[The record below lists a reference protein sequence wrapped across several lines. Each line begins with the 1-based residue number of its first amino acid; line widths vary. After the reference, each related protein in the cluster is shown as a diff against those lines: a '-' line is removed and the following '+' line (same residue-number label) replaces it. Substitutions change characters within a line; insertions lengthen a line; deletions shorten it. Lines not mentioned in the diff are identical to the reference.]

1 MQPIKH
7 YSIFTVVTLI
17 AIVTSISAQSV
28 KELERQRQ
36 QALQKLETT
45 SKKLSETKKSKKTAL
60 NKLTIINKSIQERKS
75 IISNIN
81 GEIST
86 ISSKMRQ
93 LEQEKVALE
102 NNLNKLKANY
112 GKTIQNAYVNRNVY
126 SKMMFVLSA
135 NSFNQS
141 YRRLRYVQEYTS
153 YHKAQAAQIEK
164 ITTQLLEKNDSLEGH
179 KNQKEE
185 VVKEKVSETQK
196 LAKDEEKEKELLSEL
211 KAEEQKLRADLKI
224 HQRKAS
230 ELNNKIEAIIAE
242 EIRKAEAKRAAEE
255 AKRLAAEKA
264 ANEKSTTSNGSKT
277 KNGYSY
283 NAKSTTNTN
292 SNSTNS
298 NSNNNSSTTTAPT
311 SSQSVNTLTKEE
323 QIISG
328 NFDKNQGR
336 LPWPVSNGFISGHYG
351 VQPHPILRHVTTNNK
366 GIYIQTPSNGS
377 ARAIFEGI
385 VTQRFSIPGSN
396 NAVIIKH
403 GAFRTVYANLTQ
415 ISVKEGDKVSAK
427 QVIGKIY
434 TDDENDNK
442 TELYFQ
448 IWKDKVLQNPENWLT
463 K

>member
-93 LEQEKVALE
+93 LEQEKVELE
-102 NNLNKLKANY
+102 NKLKKLKTNY

-211 KAEEQKLRADLKI
+211 KVEEQKLRADLKI

-298 NSNNNSSTTTAPT
+298 NSNNNSSTTTAT
-311 SSQSVNTLTKEE
+311 ATTQSVNTLTKEE

>member
-264 ANEKSTTSNGSKT
+264 ANEKSTSNNGSKT

-283 NAKSTTNTN
+283 NAKSNTNTN

-298 NSNNNSSTTTAPT
+298 NSNNSSTTTAPAT
-311 SSQSVNTLTKEE
+311 TQSVNTLTKEE

>member
-298 NSNNNSSTTTAPT
+298 NSNNNSSTTTAT
-311 SSQSVNTLTKEE
+311 ATTQSVNTLTKEE

>member
-264 ANEKSTTSNGSKT
+264 ANEKSTSNNGSKT

-403 GAFRTVYANLTQ
+403 GAFRSVYANLTQ

>member
-264 ANEKSTTSNGSKT
+264 ANEKSTSNNGSKT

-298 NSNNNSSTTTAPT
+298 NSNNNSSTTTAT
-311 SSQSVNTLTKEE
+311 ATTQSVNTLTKEE

>member
-211 KAEEQKLRADLKI
+211 KVEEQKLRADLKI

-298 NSNNNSSTTTAPT
+298 NSNNNSSTTTAT
-311 SSQSVNTLTKEE
+311 ATTQSVNTLTKEE

>member
-264 ANEKSTTSNGSKT
+264 ANEKSTSSNSSKT

>member
-7 YSIFTVVTLI
+7 SSIFTVLTLMTI
-17 AIVTSISAQSV
+17 LTSISAQSV

-60 NKLTIINKSIQERKS
+60 YKLALINKSIIERKS
-75 IISNIN
+75 IITNIN
-81 GEIST
+81 GEISA

-93 LEQEKVALE
+93 LEQEKDELE
-102 NNLNKLKANY
+102 TKLKKLKSNY

-153 YHKAQAAQIEK
+153 YHKAQAVQIEK
-164 ITTQLLEKNDSLEGH
+164 LTTQLLQKNDSLEGH
-179 KNQKEE
+179 KTQKEE
-185 VVKEKVSETQK
+185 VVKEKVNETQK
-196 LAKDEEKEKELLSEL
+196 LSKDEEKEKELLSDL
-211 KAEEQKLRADLKI
+211 KVEEQKLRSDLKI
-224 HQRKAS
+224 QQKKAS
-230 ELNNKIEAIIAE
+230 ELNNRIEAIIAE

-255 AKRLAAEKA
+255 AKRLAAEKEKA
-264 ANEKSTTSNGSKT
+264 ATNASNKN
-277 KNGYSY
+277 KNGYTY
-283 NAKSTTNTN
+283 NQKSNTSTSNNTTNNTNTN
-292 SNSTNS
+292 NANTSVA
-298 NSNNNSSTTTAPT
+298 TT
-311 SSQSVNTLTKEE
+311 SQSVNTLTKEE
-323 QIISG
+323 QLISG

-377 ARAIFEGI
+377 ARAIFEGV